1 MDNAK
6 NNLFGKW
13 AFSQED
19 NSQQAG
25 SYAHYAV
32 NGLGF
37 EFNEKIRDK
46 IRAVTPQQIKDVA
59 NKYFDDKYVVSIIK
73 P

>member
-1 MDNAK
+1 MENAK

-13 AFSQED
+13 DFSQED

-25 SYAHYAV
+25 SYAHYAI

-37 EFNEKIRDK
+37 EFNEKIREK
-46 IRAVTPQQIKDVA
+46 IKAVTPDEIQKVA
-59 NKYFDDKYVVSIIK
+59 NKYFDDKYIISIIK